1 MAADGRLAPEPP
13 EDIAARLDEACALAV
28 EFYPP
33 SREVLSSCTLVGL
46 PFSIYVGRSR
56 RICTYFYQVALWL
69 ERNGRLYEVGEPV
82 GDDLACYY
90 APLILIRDECLSRA
104 TPAMVATS
112 LVHEVEHLRRYPDY
126 TRQVLALV
134 KEGMGRDEAIP
145 IVQEREEELV
155 HELIARLSAEDE
167 EFRGACIDAGL
178 IEISIG
184 LHDELAGRL
193 APWGAFKYAMTFYVL
208 AHRPSFRIHECF
220 CELRELLMLDA
231 KRKSEALALMTE
243 EARRAE
249 ERRRQMLA
257 RAGEE
262 LEVSWVFRWE
272 PKGR

>member
-1 MAADGRLAPEPP
+1 MTAGERLAPEAP
-13 EDIAARLDEACALAV
+13 EDIANRLNEACALAV

-33 SREVLSSCTLVGL
+33 SESVLASCTLVGL
-46 PFSIYVGRSR
+46 PFSIYVGRSG

-69 ERNGRLYEVGEPV
+69 ERDGRLYEVGEPV
-82 GDDLACYY
+82 GSDLACYY
-90 APLILIRDECLSRA
+90 APLILIRDECLTRA

-112 LVHEVEHLRRYPDY
+112 LIHEVEHLRRYPDY

-134 KEGMGRDEAIP
+134 REGMDRDEAIP
-145 IVQEREEELV
+145 VVQEREEALV
-155 HELIARLSAEDE
+155 HELIARLSAENE
-167 EFRGACIDAGL
+167 AFRETCIDADL
-178 IEISIG
+178 IEMSIG

-193 APWGAFKYAMTFYVL
+193 VPWEILKYAMTFYVL